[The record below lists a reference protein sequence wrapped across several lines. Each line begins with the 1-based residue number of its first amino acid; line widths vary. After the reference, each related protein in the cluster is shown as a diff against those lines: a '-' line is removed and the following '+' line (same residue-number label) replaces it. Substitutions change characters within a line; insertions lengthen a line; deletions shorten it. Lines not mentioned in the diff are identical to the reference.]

1 MRETVNCINKMCEA
15 KETLKAEEIN
25 SYDISKLK
33 ELFPGD
39 GSLGGKINFIQR
51 WFQNEF
57 VETRTTTKAKVVE
70 EPVVEPEEEP
80 TTTKKTYMRM
90 SKYDCEA
97 AGLFIANH
105 CNGSS
110 VDSTVKKIYA
120 HCHEKFNK
128 KTLRNYIRGNS
139 HGDISLKY
147 FKVVNDKIVSLCKPR

>member
-25 SYDISKLK
+25 AYDISKLK

-51 WFQNEF
+51 WFDGEF
-57 VETRTTTKAKVVE
+57 VETRTNTKVVE
-70 EPVVEPEEEP
+70 ETVEPEAEEEP
-80 TTTKKTYMRM
+80 TTTKKSYIRM
-90 SKYDCEA
+90 TKYDCEA

-105 CNGSS
+105 CNGST
-110 VDSTVKKIYA
+110 VDSTVKKTYA

-128 KTLRNYIRGNS
+128 NTLRNYIRGNS

-147 FKVVNDKIVSLCKPR
+147 FKVVDDKVVSLCKPR